1 MKRTWTTKTKAGFN
15 KDTLFKSGHLVLH
28 LTEHYY
34 LNCKASIWSEM
45 VRVRPRP
52 MKAGRSMVGYVNK

>member
-15 KDTLFKSGHLVLH
+15 KDTLFKSGRMMLH

-34 LNCKASIWSEM
+34 HNCKASIWSEM
-45 VRVRPRP
+45 VKVKP
-52 MKAGRSMVGYVNK
+52 MEAGNRMVGYVNK